1 MLPRSAD
8 VVVIGGGVF
17 GTSAAF
23 HLAEAGVRNVVLLD
37 RGPIASGTTPFA
49 AGQMGYLNR
58 DSRVLPFAIYCLE
71 FFETFGDRTGY
82 PVDFHQVGSI
92 RMALTEQYHE
102 DLEVRLVAA
111 RAGGQEAEFLEP
123 SELRKRVPL
132 VEPPEGARILSIP
145 RDGFVEP
152 RSVAVGFAAAA
163 RDRGVEIRT
172 RVEVTEIEASNGAIR
187 GVLTDEGRIETPW
200 VVLAAGAWSR
210 SLARKLGLGLR
221 SVPVRHQAFVTAP
234 MAGVLPTQP
243 IVRVTEPQVYCRP
256 EAGGLLV
263 GGYGYRP
270 LSFEMN
276 ELPHGFEIPAL
287 PADPIYYQ
295 QLTEAAMKFIPS
307 LKQAVVIQERR
318 GLPTIS
324 PDGKLVVGEPD
335 GLKGLVVASAC
346 GVGGI
351 ERSPGVGRLV
361 SEIVSGRPPFVPLEM
376 LDVNRFGDE
385 FASDAVLRAQCEEL
399 YAHHYHE
406 AY

>member
-1 MLPRSAD
+1 MLPQSAD

-23 HLAEAGVRNVVLLD
+23 HLAEAGVQNVVLLD

-58 DSRVLPFAIYCLE
+58 DRRILPFAIYCLE
-71 FFETFGDRTGY
+71 FFEQFQKRTGY
-82 PVDFHQVGSI
+82 AIDFRQTGSI
-92 RMALTEQYHE
+92 RIALTEQYHE
-102 DLEVRLVAA
+102 DLEARLAA
-111 RAGGQEAEFLEP
+111 AKAGGQEAEFLDAAT
-123 SELRKRVPL
+123 LRKRVPL
-132 VEPPEGARILSIP
+132 LEPPDDARILSIP

-152 RSVAVGFAAAA
+152 KSVAVGLAAAA
-163 RDRGVEIRT
+163 RDLGVKIHTRTEVQEIEVAKGAVRGVRT
-172 RVEVTEIEASNGAIR
+172 DAGYIES
-187 GVLTDEGRIETPW
+187 PW
-200 VVLAAGAWSR
+200 VVVAAGAWSR
-210 SLARKLGLGLR
+210 SLTRKLGLGLR

-234 MAGVLPTQP
+234 MADVLPNQP
-243 IVRVTEPQVYCRP
+243 IVRITEPQVYCRP

-270 LSFEMN
+270 LSFEMD
-276 ELPHGFEIPAL
+276 EFPPGFEIPAL

-295 QLTEAAMKFIPS
+295 QLTEAATRFFPCLEK
-307 LKQAVVIQERR
+307 AVVIQERR

-351 ERSPGVGRLV
+351 ERAPGVGRLI
-361 SEIVSGRPPFVPLEM
+361 SEIISGQPTFLPLDM

-385 FASDAVLRAQCEEL
+385 FARDAALRARCEEL